1 MRKVTTSGKCSLCN
15 DTFTKGAM
23 ANHLRA
29 CRGAHPQALLGKG
42 NERTARLFHVT
53 VEGRTRPD
61 YWLHLEAPADATL
74 ADLDAFLRGIWL
86 ECCGHLSA
94 FAIGRD
100 AYSVAPEELGERS
113 MAVPLERVFGV
124 GTSFRHEYDFGTPTE
139 LSLKVVGERQG
150 LTRDNSIQVLARNG
164 PPPMRCGECGRPA
177 TQVCTGCMSD
187 DEGWLCNACARE
199 HACGEDML
207 LPVVNSPRV
216 GMCGYSG

>member
-1 MRKVTTSGKCSLCN
+1 MQANPSCPPFHSPRYLGSYRPGLKGGSMRKVTTSGKCSLCN
-15 DTFTKGAM
+15 DTFPKGAM

-42 NERTARLFHVT
+42 NERTARIFHVT

-113 MAVPLERVFGV
+113 MAVPLERVSASGHRSA
-124 GTSFRHEYDFGTPTE
+124 TSTTSE
-139 LSLKVVGERQG
+139 
-150 LTRDNSIQVLARNG
+150 
-164 PPPMRCGECGRPA
+164 PP
-177 TQVCTGCMSD
+177 
-187 DEGWLCNACARE
+187 LN
-199 HACGEDML
+199 
-207 LPVVNSPRV
+207 
-216 GMCGYSG
+216 